1 MPQRERRSL
10 DDDQVMTFQEWCEI
24 NDISTATGERL
35 IAAGQGPR
43 FIRLST
49 RRKGITRRENRR
61 WQQSRQI
68 ESAA

>member
-10 DDDQVMTFQEWCEI
+10 DDDQVMTFREWCTI
-24 NDISTATGERL
+24 NDISISTGERL
-35 IAAGQGPR
+35 IARGQGPR

-49 RRKGITRRENRR
+49 NRKGVTRRENRR